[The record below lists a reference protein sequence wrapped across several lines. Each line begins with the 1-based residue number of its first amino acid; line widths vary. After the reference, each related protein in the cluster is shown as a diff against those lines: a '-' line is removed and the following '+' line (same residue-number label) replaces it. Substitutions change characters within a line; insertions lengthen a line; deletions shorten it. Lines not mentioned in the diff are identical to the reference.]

1 MTEISRKPNV
11 WRRFTMNILQNVK
24 AIYSYLLK
32 CKQITLFI
40 MILWTLRT
48 FACSDT
54 SFNLFSTKEK
64 GKLHKLAFKYY
75 NRTIIFLERF
85 DRRYDVSSSCL
96 PKLYLFLY

>member
-1 MTEISRKPNV
+1 
-11 WRRFTMNILQNVK
+11 
-24 AIYSYLLK
+24 
-32 CKQITLFI
+32 
-40 MILWTLRT
+40 MILWALRT
-48 FACSDT
+48 FAISET

-75 NRTIIFLERF
+75 NRTMIFLEKF